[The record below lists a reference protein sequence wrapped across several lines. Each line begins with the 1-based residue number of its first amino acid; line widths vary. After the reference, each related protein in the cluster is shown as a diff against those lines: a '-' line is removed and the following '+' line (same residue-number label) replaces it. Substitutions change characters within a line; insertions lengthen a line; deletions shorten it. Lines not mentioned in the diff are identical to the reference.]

1 MLPTTTPLD
10 PLPSQMLTYKQKVA
24 KNKKWARACIDS
36 LEQLGM
42 RQFYDNLRFIENYQM
57 VNGKFMPHHYI
68 EEEGYTDMITQLTRE
83 FEIPSTLRHY
93 DFIEKLIN
101 TLVEK
106 LAEFP
111 DVFRVEELFEEDE
124 TNEYVRTQSDL
135 MHKSV
140 QADINAEIMGRM
152 IAEGIDPNKQDFK
165 SEDEAM
171 QYQKEVQDME
181 QKLTP
186 PQIQKYMATTWQSQ
200 AEIWGEHQ
208 LTLDRQR
215 YKLDESERKEFRDM
229 LFTDRCFRHYY
240 LTPNGF
246 EQETWNPLN
255 TFFHISPDVDWTE
268 DGDLVGRIVYFTKA
282 DIISRYGWKMDDK
295 QLKALEDMDK
305 DQDDTLDFNGYP
317 YKTYAPFA
325 DHKAYD
331 IIHRGSGYDPIQN
344 IPLLG
349 DEALLNI
356 TGTLP
361 YVNANGSLYRV
372 TEVYWMSQKKYGK
385 AVYLDPQTGILTKDV
400 VDENFVLPDG
410 WKEVKGDY
418 YDGNEINTVYWT
430 WIDELWKGTK
440 ICFSSRDTEG
450 IYLDMEPCEF
460 QHRGDANP
468 FDAKLPVCGR
478 IFNNRNAQSM
488 SFVDKV
494 KPHQIGHNMAMN
506 QAYQIMEKEIG
517 KFMVWDA
524 AFFNTVKDWGG
535 EDAMQ
540 KVMLMAKELGSV
552 LGDTSPANMK
562 GANPGNTLPKM
573 IDMDLTAQLMS
584 RFKVAEF
591 FEQKALSQLGISE
604 QFLGQVKATETAE
617 GTKTSVA
624 ATQLTIQRY
633 YTDFFEYKQR
643 CLSMDLGIAQYVQ
656 SQNKDFTINY
666 TKSDQSRVFIKM
678 LGTDLLLKDLHVY
691 VVNSQQLLQQ
701 MQQLKSL
708 FLGNNTT
715 NATPLDLAEVITANS
730 PAAIKAK
737 LKESF
742 EKQQANEEKQFQ
754 QKQQEIQATQEV
766 AMEKENRQDNRNH
779 ENNQTKIQV
788 AEIAAD
794 AKAQAPPGPT
804 PGDKTESPLE
814 YNRFNSKVAAE
825 SDRTNLQREQNEI
838 QREKNTNDKLLKS
851 RELDI
856 KKEMVAAKNRES
868 NAKVRVAKTN
878 KNKYDRKKPQ

>member
-10 PLPSQMLTYKQKVA
+10 PLPSQMLSYKDKV
-24 KNKKWARACIDS
+24 KNKKKWGRACVDS

-83 FEIPSTLRHY
+83 FDIPSTLRHY
-93 DFIEKLIN
+93 DIIGKLIN
-101 TLVEK
+101 NLTEK

-124 TNEYVRTQSDL
+124 TNEYVRTQTDL

-140 QADINAEIMGRM
+140 QADINNEILGRLA
-152 IAEGIDPNKQDFK
+152 AEGIDPNKQDFQ

-171 QYQKEVQDME
+171 QYQKEMQDKI
-181 QKLTP
+181 QALTP

-215 YKLDESERKEFRDM
+215 YKLDSLEHKEFRDM

-240 LTPNGF
+240 LTPDGF
-246 EQETWNPLN
+246 EQETWNPIN

-268 DGDLVGRIVYFTKA
+268 DGDYVGRIFYLTKA
-282 DIISRYGWKMDDK
+282 DVINRYGWKLDDK

-305 DQDDTLDFNGYP
+305 DQDETLDFNGYP

-331 IIHRGSGYDPIQN
+331 IIRRGSGYDPIQN

-349 DEALLNI
+349 DEALFNI
-356 TGTLP
+356 TGSLP
-361 YVNANGSLYRV
+361 YVERNGGLYRV

-385 AVYLDPQTGILTKDV
+385 AVYIDQDTGQLVKDV

-410 WKEVKGDY
+410 WKEVKGEY
-418 YDGNEINTVYWT
+418 YDGNKINTVYWT
-430 WIDELWKGTK
+430 YIDELWKGTK
-440 ICFSSRDTEG
+440 ICFSVRDMDA
-450 IYLDMEPCEF
+450 IYLDLEPCDF
-460 QHRGDANP
+460 QHRGDNNP
-468 FDAKLPVCGR
+468 FQAKLPVCGR

-488 SFVDKV
+488 SLVDLV
-494 KPHQIGHNMAMN
+494 KPHQVGYNMCMN
-506 QAYQIMEKEIG
+506 QGYQIMEKEIG

-535 EDAMQ
+535 EDALQ
-540 KVMLMAKELGSV
+540 KVTLMAKELGHV
-552 LGDTSPANMK
+552 IADTSPANMK
-562 GANPGNTLPKM
+562 GGNPGNTLPKM

-584 RFKVAEF
+584 RFKIAEM
-591 FEQKALSQLGISE
+591 FEQRALAQLGISD
-604 QFLGQVKATETAE
+604 QFIGQVKATETAE
-617 GTKTSVA
+617 GIKSSISQ
-624 ATQLTIQRY
+624 TQLTVQKY

-643 CLSMDLGIAQYVQ
+643 CLSMNLGIAQYVQ
-656 SQNKDFTINY
+656 ANNRDFTINY

-678 LGTDLLLKDLHVY
+678 FGTDLLLKDLHVY

-701 MQQLKSL
+701 MQQLKQL

-715 NATPLDLAEVITANS
+715 NASPLDLAEVITANS

-737 LKESF
+737 LKESY
-742 EKQQANEEKQFQ
+742 EKQQANEQQQFQ
-754 QKQQEIQATQEV
+754 QKEDEIKGNQQA
-766 AMEKENRQDNRNH
+766 AMEKENRQDGRNT

-788 AEIAAD
+788 AEIMAG
-794 AKAQAPPGPT
+794 AKGAGTTEQT
-804 PGDKTESPLE
+804 PQKTESPLD
-814 YNRFNSKVAAE
+814 YAKFNTKVGAE
-825 SDRTNLQREQNEI
+825 TDRTNLQREQNEI

-851 RELDI
+851 KELDI